1 MPKDL
6 ALTAR
11 SPDVTTY
18 AGLFRRVKETLLDG
32 QRAVEQQK
40 VRTYWEAGRLIQT
53 HILRN
58 NGRAEYGAEV
68 VSRLADDL
76 GIGARRSTAAC
87 SSMKSTPAS
96 G

>member
-6 ALTAR
+6 APT
-11 SPDVTTY
+11 SPIPDVTTY
-18 AGLFRRVKETLLDG
+18 PALYRRVKETLLDG

-58 NGRAEYGAEV
+58 KGRAE
-68 VSRLADDL
+68 
-76 GIGARRSTAAC
+76 
-87 SSMKSTPAS
+87 
-96 G
+96 